1 MNLHKQPFLILR
13 THELIIEAGILYL
26 ESITSSR
33 DPQKFSSIQPPPPAV
48 PLVPFKKKN
57 VL

>member
-13 THELIIEAGILYL
+13 AHELIIEAGILYL

-33 DPQKFSSIQPPPPAV
+33 DPQKFSSIQP
-48 PLVPFKKKN
+48 LGGTTGTI
-57 VL
+57 